1 MVRKGQVITPPT
13 TADILESITRV
24 TLMQLFQEEMGLT
37 VREQDIDR
45 TQVYVADE
53 AFFCGSGYEVTPI
66 LSVDRFPVG
75 DGQAG
80 PITQEIL
87 RHYLRVVRGVT
98 DKHAEW
104 RTPIYQKVL
113 ATA

>member
-1 MVRKGQVITPPT
+1 MAQAQQGYEGDRCIPPT
-13 TADILESITRV
+13 L
-24 TLMQLFQEEMGLT
+24 
-37 VREQDIDR
+37 
-45 TQVYVADE
+45 VYVADE

-75 DGQAG
+75 NGQPG

-87 RHYLRVVRGVT
+87 PHYLRVVRGTT

-104 RTPIYQKVL
+104 RTPIYQKVQVMASL
-113 ATA
+113 K

>member
-1 MVRKGQVITPPT
+1 VITAPT

-24 TLMQLFQEEMGLT
+24 TLMQLFQEEMRLT
-37 VREQDIDR
+37 VKEQEIDR

-75 DGQAG
+75 NGQPG

-87 RHYLRVVRGVT
+87 QHYLRVVRGTT

-104 RTPIYQKVL
+104 RTPIYQRVL